1 MKLDRLITLRL
12 RAVFAATVL
21 AAVGLLAA
29 IINSISHARSHS
41 AGAGHSHELGQL
53 FGLAPNDALTP
64 IGIYRMQLDWLPNW
78 LALIV
83 GRWMH
88 VEIWLFA
95 VCCIPL
101 LLVVFSIAFDWAIRG
116 DVRDDVGRDEDYL

>member
-1 MKLDRLITLRL
+1 MKLERLITLRL

-21 AAVGLLAA
+21 AAVGLLGA
-29 IINSISHARSHS
+29 IISSILHVRNVGPGVSHS
-41 AGAGHSHELGQL
+41 YELGQL
-53 FGLAPNDALTP
+53 FGLAPDDALTP

-88 VEIWLFA
+88 MEIWLCA
-95 VCCIPL
+95 ICCIPL
-101 LLVVFSIAFDWAIRG
+101 LLVIFSIAFDWAIRG
-116 DVRDDVGRDEDYL
+116 DAGKDLGRDDDYL